1 MSENEPLAKV
11 IDPIR
16 VNFEKE
22 GLVYRENVAYGN
34 ESPRQIMDYFYPKEN
49 NGSMP
54 VVIWIHG
61 GGWSDENLTKRYRP
75 EPELAQLSKMVFFVA
90 SIEYRLMQH
99 AVFPAQIQDC
109 KCAVRY
115 LRAHAKELGI
125 DSEHIGAWGESA
137 GGHLTAL
144 LGTAGHVEEFEGRG
158 GWQEY
163 SSEIQ
168 AACPWYAPYD
178 MLEDARRSEG
188 QKDSLSQRLFGG
200 PASEKEE
207 LIRKASPIYYAKE
220 KLPPFLVMHGDSD
233 RLVPLSQTE
242 NFYSAVKAAG
252 NPIEKIIVPGQGHG
266 FFEGAS
272 YYDAI
277 FDFFCR
283 TLGNSL

>member
-1 MSENEPLAKV
+1 
-11 IDPIR
+11 
-16 VNFEKE
+16 
-22 GLVYRENVAYGN
+22 
-34 ESPRQIMDYFYPKEN
+34 MDYFYPKEN

-75 EPELAQLSKMVFFVA
+75 EPELAQLSKMGFFVA

-115 LRAHAKELGI
+115 LRAHAEELGI
-125 DSEHIGAWGESA
+125 DPAYRCLGRIRRRTFDRPFGNGRPCGENLKEGEVGRNIPVKSK
-137 GGHLTAL
+137 L
-144 LGTAGHVEEFEGRG
+144 HV
-158 GWQEY
+158 
-163 SSEIQ
+163 
-168 AACPWYAPYD
+168 PWYAPYD

-220 KLPPFLVMHGDSD
+220 KFPPFLVMIFRQACSPFSN
-233 RLVPLSQTE
+233 REFL
-242 NFYSAVKAAG
+242 FRC
-252 NPIEKIIVPGQGHG
+252 
-266 FFEGAS
+266 EG
-272 YYDAI
+272 
-277 FDFFCR
+277 CR
-283 TLGNSL
+283 KSH